1 MSLQMIMDKPK
12 LFGLILTNLKMEIK
26 KGESYK
32 DSPMVRVSFKG
43 FKKLQMQKR
52 YSDVGNQYFTFFMQ
66 EKSFG
71 EFLA

>member
-1 MSLQMIMDKPK
+1 MSHSGECGLFESRHSVKNKK
-12 LFGLILTNLKMEIK
+12 LFHQTVKELFV
-26 KGESYK
+26 
-32 DSPMVRVSFKG
+32 VRVSFKG